1 MKTVLFIVGYFIMW
15 VVTAIILRK
24 TEFIHSSED
33 AVLSGFI
40 WPLWFPVLII
50 MIPITITW
58 FIVDFVCDNKEGIEE
73 GTEEEL

>member
-15 VVTAIILRK
+15 VITAIILRK

-40 WPLWFPVLII
+40 WPLWIPVIII
-50 MIPITITW
+50 MIPITIAW
-58 FIVDFVCDNKEGIEE
+58 CIVDIVCDGKEDIEE
-73 GTEEEL
+73 ETEEEL